1 MDIRISRNGL
11 NFEWDD
17 NKNTLNILNHKIP
30 FSIALEVFFDQNAII
45 RYDDIHSI
53 EEERFQII
61 GKVQKILVVAYTER
75 EGNSIRL
82 ISARLAEK
90 EEEEAYYGNIR

>member
-17 NKNTLNILNHKIP
+17 
-30 FSIALEVFFDQNAII
+30 II
-45 RYDDIHSI
+45 
-53 EEERFQII
+53 
-61 GKVQKILVVAYTER
+61 VAYTER